1 MPDQSSLFDDD
12 PLPGAASSKA
22 RGPAPEPER
31 PAASSA
37 AVTVAALRFGE
48 RRLSAAQQRF
58 NRLLERNETLARR
71 ITALQAMAD
80 AHRSEYAKKVYPLE
94 RKRDALMQDMVRLI
108 DERLRKPGL
117 SRTQQRQA
125 REILCGLAAPFAEAG
140 DDAMRAMH
148 DAHGD
153 QSLDE
158 QQRVEAQA
166 TQEFLEDLLGQTF
179 DDGVDFSDPEAVIR
193 ASFEQM
199 HRAAQSEQAARDARK
214 ARRAKPARL
223 NKAEI
228 EARDANA
235 ALRTIFRQLASAL
248 HPDRETDPAE
258 RARKT
263 ALMSEANAAYDRRD
277 LLALL
282 QLQLRADLVDGQAV
296 ARLAQDKLAAL
307 TALLKERADLL
318 QGELAGAEQRLRME
332 FGLPPYGAI
341 SEPALRRHFA
351 EQQSALQYDIGQM
364 QRDLRAISDDAAF
377 KRWLREQH
385 KLARDVF

>member
-1 MPDQSSLFDDD
+1 MPSMPHQSSLFDERSCARC
-12 PLPGAASSKA
+12 GKH
-22 RGPAPEPER
+22 RGPALP
-31 PAASSA
+31 PAGSE
-37 AVTVAALRFGE
+37 AVTVAALRFGASV
-48 RRLSAAQQRF
+48 LSAAQQRF

-71 ITALQAMAD
+71 IAALQAMAD
-80 AHRSEYAKKVYPLE
+80 AHRSQHAHKVHPLE
-94 RKRDALMQDMVRLI
+94 RKRDALMQDMVRLL

-125 REILCGLAAPFAEAG
+125 REILCGLAAPFAQAG
-140 DDAMRAMH
+140 DEAMRALH
-148 DAHGD
+148 DAHGE
-153 QSLDE
+153 QSLDA
-158 QQRVEAQA
+158 QQRAEAQE

-179 DDGVDFSDPEAVIR
+179 DDGADFSDPEAVIR
-193 ASFEQM
+193 ASMEQM
-199 HRAAQSEQAARDARK
+199 HRAAQAEQAARDARK

-223 NKAEI
+223 KKAEA
-228 EARDANA
+228 EARDAHA

-248 HPDRETDPAE
+248 HPDREADPAE

-282 QLQLRADLVDGQAV
+282 QLQLRADLADGQSV

-318 QGELAGAEQRLRME
+318 QRELAGAEQQLRME
-332 FGLPPYGAI
+332 FDLPPYAAV
-341 SEPALRRHFA
+341 SEGALRRHVA
-351 EQQSALQYDIGQM
+351 EQQAALQHDIGQM
-364 QRDLRAISDDAAF
+364 QRDLRAIRDDAAL

-385 KLARDVF
+385 RMAREDF

>member
-1 MPDQSSLFDDD
+1 MTGRT
-12 PLPGAASSKA
+12 PGM
-22 RGPAPEPER
+22 APEPGP
-31 PAASSA
+31 PAAGSE

-48 RRLSAAQQRF
+48 RALSAAQQRF
-58 NRLLERNETLARR
+58 NRLLERNQTLAGRLA
-71 ITALQAMAD
+71 ALQAMAD
-80 AHRSEYAKKVYPLE
+80 AHRSRHAQKVHPLE
-94 RKRDALMQDMVRLI
+94 RQRDALMQDMVHRL

-117 SRTQQRQA
+117 SRSQQRQA
-125 REILCGLAAPFAEAG
+125 RDILCGLAAPFAQAG

-148 DAHGD
+148 DAHGE

-166 TQEFLEDLLGQTF
+166 TQEFLEDVLGQTF
-179 DDGVDFSDPEAVIR
+179 DEDVDFSDPEAVLR
-193 ASFEQM
+193 ASMEQM
-199 HRAAQSEQAARDARK
+199 RRAAQAEQAARDARK
-214 ARRAKPARL
+214 TRRTKPAHL
-223 NKAEI
+223 KKAEA
-228 EARDANA
+228 ETRDANA

-258 RARKT
+258 RSRKT

-318 QGELAGAEQRLRME
+318 QGELAGAEQQLRME
-332 FGLPPYGAI
+332 FALPPCAPI
-341 SEPALRRHFA
+341 SEGALRRHVA
-351 EQQSALQYDIGQM
+351 EQQAALQYDIAQM
-364 QRDLRAISDDAAF
+364 QRDLRTIRDDAAL

-385 KLARDVF
+385 RLARENF